1 MGTMGLASLLA
12 TSVDRL
18 ASSPQRGVVTVG
30 CLAIVAVGIWRLST
44 RPVACPTPP
53 SDESIELK
61 WRRTLAGGESIPERW
76 VRVMLRNLPMVGV
89 LWLVGVTLVMWRA
102 RLLVIPVALLQT
114 AFTLIQLL
122 GVVSSTLGV
131 AIVVAADRE
140 HVGTAGAVRRAL
152 VFSLATV
159 ALYATLLAGSV
170 AVMLLEWTAVVH
182 G

>member
-1 MGTMGLASLLA
+1 
-12 TSVDRL
+12 
-18 ASSPQRGVVTVG
+18 
-30 CLAIVAVGIWRLST
+30 
-44 RPVACPTPP
+44 
-53 SDESIELK
+53 
-61 WRRTLAGGESIPERW
+61 
-76 VRVMLRNLPMVGV
+76 MLRNLPMVGV